1 MQKSVAI
8 IGAGPV
14 GLAAA
19 AHAFERGLNVT
30 VLEQGKSAAANIRD
44 WNHVRVFSE
53 WSHNID
59 AAAARLL
66 FEHGWISPYPKA
78 YPTGQELYDF
88 YLKPLADLPVLS
100 SQIQLQHR
108 VTSVT
113 RLGLDK
119 TKTAGRDKVPFE
131 VQAETLDGPVSIVA
145 DAVIDASGTWHN
157 PNPAGA
163 NGYRAHG
170 ESSTPSGFPMACPM
184 CWAASAAA
192 SPAKLSRF

>member
-1 MQKSVAI
+1 MQKSVLI

-19 AHAFERGLNVT
+19 AHGVERGLNVT
-30 VLEQGKSAAANIRD
+30 VLEQGKSAAANVRD
-44 WNHVRVFSE
+44 WSHVRVFSE

-66 FEHGWISPYPKA
+66 SRHGWISPGPRA
-78 YPTGQELYDF
+78 YPTGQELYDL
-88 YLKPLADLPVLS
+88 YLKPLADLPSLRPH
-100 SQIQLQHR
+100 IKLQHR

-119 TKTAGRDKVPFE
+119 TKTAGRHKAPFE
-131 VQAETLDGPVSIVA
+131 VQADTPDGLVSIVA

-157 PNPAGA
+157 PNPAG
-163 NGYRAHG
+163 
-170 ESSTPSGFPMACPM
+170 
-184 CWAASAAA
+184 
-192 SPAKLSRF
+192 